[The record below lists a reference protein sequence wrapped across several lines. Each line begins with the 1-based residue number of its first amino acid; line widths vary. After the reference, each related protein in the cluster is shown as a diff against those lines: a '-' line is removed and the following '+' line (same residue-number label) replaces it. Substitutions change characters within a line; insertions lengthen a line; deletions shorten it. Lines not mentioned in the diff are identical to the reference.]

1 MHSPPRANQEN
12 ISDKVDA
19 NDLILIAEDNPDDA
33 LLLKRAIAKAGLQAR
48 AKIVSDGEE
57 MLLYLQGLGA
67 YADRKLNP
75 LPALMILDIK
85 MPRKTG
91 LEVLAWLD
99 EHPEFAVVPTVVL
112 SSSNVEKDI
121 RKAYHH
127 GANTYF
133 VKPTTFDELVETM
146 RSVQNYWN
154 KAQTLKSPLSG
165 SNLAY

>member
-1 MHSPPRANQEN
+1 M
-12 ISDKVDA
+12 DA
-19 NDLILIAEDNPDDA
+19 GDLILIAEDNPDDA
-33 LLLKRAIAKAGLQAR
+33 LLLRRAIDKAGIRAR
-48 AKIVSDGEE
+48 LKIVSDGEE

-67 YADRKLNP
+67 YTDRTQNP

-133 VKPTTFDELVETM
+133 VKPTTFDQLVETI
-146 RSVQNYWN
+146 RSMQNYWN
-154 KAQTLKSPLSG
+154 KAQTLKPPLSG
-165 SNLAY
+165 TNLSH